1 MSGNYLVE
9 SYLSGIDH
17 NGRSSIGVLG
27 DPLDRSIKEKIYLHV
42 LPVTDREI
50 ALLGPRV
57 DDDGNKQHGR
67 LAPRDEIAFWIAV
80 EGEIAWPRVLAPRIV
95 SKCELDAKGIP
106 RPVPLDAAALER
118 LRKAGLQL

>member
-1 MSGNYLVE
+1 MAENFLVE

-17 NGRSSIGVLG
+17 NGRSSVGVLG
-27 DPLDRSIKEKIYLHV
+27 EPLDRSIKEKIYLHV
-42 LPVTDREI
+42 LPLNAGEL
-50 ALLGPRV
+50 ASLGPRV

-80 EGEIAWPRVLAPRIV
+80 EGEFAWPRVLAPRVV
-95 SKCELDAKGIP
+95 SKCALDAKGVP
-106 RPVPLDAAALER
+106 RPVALDAATLER